1 MKKPGG
7 QDVPLMLTAIL
18 LPIISPKRQFLK
30 WQIYTIFFQ
39 KAFRAAKG
47 CSPFQLPLKDVL
59 CPSESQELPSAHQ
72 CHALQASLCLG
83 LGLLI
88 FGSSTY

>member
-1 MKKPGG
+1 MAIICFPFMKKPGG

-18 LPIISPKRQFLK
+18 LPIISPKRHFLK

-47 CSPFQLPLKDVL
+47 CSPCQLPLKDVL
-59 CPSESQELPSAHQ
+59 RPSESQEIPVLTSAMHSRPVF
-72 CHALQASLCLG
+72 A
-83 LGLLI
+83 
-88 FGSSTY
+88 